1 MKLHVKNKHSIS
13 QVDGNTSLVEI
24 TEEET
29 FKKHSSL
36 KSLCNFGK
44 LLEILESK
52 LKYVKKLKLYEEE
65 KVTKKW
71 TKYKVLLTIQNN

>member
-29 FKKHSSL
+29 FKKHSSF
-36 KSLCNFGK
+36 KSLFNFGK
-44 LLEILESK
+44 ILEILESK